1 MIAARRASTL
11 RNRSRTS
18 QTDRALQQCHV
29 CYACDVRFFGG
40 VGVYFDDLDP
50 FHILHN
56 SRYLLLFERTIG
68 AFWMELGLGGFADLH
83 RPEQIHVVA
92 RNEIDYVSP
101 VRGVCKVRVRVWV
114 SRVGR
119 TSLTFGMR
127 LWAMDEDINR
137 ARGLRT
143 IVHVDAGTLKPSPW
157 SASVLNAIAPYC
169 EPPTPA

>member
-1 MIAARRASTL
+1 MARVLWCT
-11 RNRSRTS
+11 
-18 QTDRALQQCHV
+18 
-29 CYACDVRFFGG
+29 VRFFENT

-127 LWAMDEDINR
+127 LLAMDEDIDR

-169 EPPTPA
+169 DAPSPG